1 MTASRAR
8 PGRLCAVDTSTA
20 LGSVALYEGERLVA
34 EDARRVSN
42 AHGESL
48 LPMIAALFAT
58 VGWTAADVGRWCVG
72 IGPGSFTGVRIGV
85 ATVKGIVLGTGA
97 ELVGVS
103 SLEALAATALQTST
117 KLGEAAPAVTAAP
130 PAAPPGETASRA
142 PAPIVAAIDAIR
154 GELYLQVVAG
164 SERSEP
170 ACLPPGAI
178 EAWLEAIAP
187 ARVAPEIVLVGEAAA
202 KIPALAGRT
211 STRLTADEHAL
222 PHARGVA
229 LVGRGSPPVAADAL
243 EPAYV
248 RAPEIT
254 TPRAS

>member
-8 PGRLCAVDTSTA
+8 PGRLCAGDTSTA

-85 ATVKGIVLGTGA
+85 ATVKDRPRTGA

-170 ACLPPGAI
+170 ACLPRGAI

>member
-1 MTASRAR
+1 MTDASRRAT
-8 PGRLCAVDTSTA
+8 RLAAVDTSTA

-48 LPMIAALFAT
+48 LPMIDALFAGA
-58 VGWTAADVGRWCVG
+58 GWTAADVGRWCVG
-72 IGPGSFTGVRIGV
+72 VGPGSFTGVRIGV

-103 SLEALAATALQTST
+103 SLEAMAAM
-117 KLGEAAPAVTAAP
+117 AAGAEDAAGD
-130 PAAPPGETASRA
+130 A
-142 PAPIVAAIDAIR
+142 IVVAAIDAIR
-154 GELYLQVVAG
+154 GELYVQVAG
-164 SERSEP
+164 RVRSEP
-170 ACLPPGAI
+170 ACLRPEAI

-187 ARVAPEIVLVGEAAA
+187 ARDAGEVTLVGEAAA
-202 KIPALAGRT
+202 KIPALASR
-211 STRLTADEHAL
+211 SVRLLAAGDHAL

-229 LVGRGSPPVAADAL
+229 LVGRGRQPVPPDAL
-243 EPAYV
+243 EPLYV

-254 TPRAS
+254 TPRVS